1 VKRLLIATNNAGKVE
16 EFRDLLHGCG
26 WEIIAPSDVKLSIDV
41 EETGKTYV
49 ENARIKAMAF
59 ARATDLAAI
68 ADDSGLEV
76 DALNGDPGA
85 LHHENGWDGRDQD
98 ERIEILVKALDGVPQ
113 EKRTAR
119 FRSVIVLAQPGAEP
133 LETEGVCEGNILTR
147 PFGEN
152 GFGYDPVFYLPEL
165 GCTMAQ
171 LTTDQKNGV
180 SHRGIAARK
189 MRSLLQRL
197 ADEP

>member
-1 VKRLLIATNNAGKVE
+1 MEVAAACEQPSQQAALILEPAGDQVHH
-16 EFRDLLHGCG
+16 RTLPLQHPGHQHQ
-26 WEIIAPSDVKLSIDV
+26 P
-41 EETGKTYV
+41 
-49 ENARIKAMAF
+49 
-59 ARATDLAAI
+59 RA
-68 ADDSGLEV
+68 
-76 DALNGDPGA
+76 
-85 LHHENGWDGRDQD
+85 DQ
-98 ERIEILVKALDGVPQ
+98 R
-113 EKRTAR
+113 
-119 FRSVIVLAQPGAEP
+119 LAQPGAEP

-147 PFGEN
+147 PFGDN

-171 LTTDQKNGV
+171 LPLDQKNGV

>member
-26 WEIIAPSDVKLSIDV
+26 WDIVAPSDVGLEVDV
-41 EETGKTYV
+41 EENGTTYA
-49 ENARIKAMAF
+49 ENAALKAKAF
-59 ARATDLAAI
+59 ARASDLAAI

-76 DALNGDPGA
+76 DALNGEPGA
-85 LHHENGWDGRDQD
+85 LHHLNNWDGTNQD
-98 ERIEILVKALDGVPQ
+98 ERIEILMKALDGKEQ
-113 EKRTAR
+113 AERNGR
-119 FRSVIVLAQPGAEP
+119 FRSVIVLARPGEEP

-147 PFGEN
+147 PFGHN

-189 MRSLLQRL
+189 MRNLLQRL
-197 ADEP
+197 ADQD

>member
-1 VKRLLIATNNAGKVE
+1 
-16 EFRDLLHGCG
+16 
-26 WEIIAPSDVKLSIDV
+26 
-41 EETGKTYV
+41 
-49 ENARIKAMAF
+49 M
-59 ARATDLAAI
+59 
-68 ADDSGLEV
+68 
-76 DALNGDPGA
+76 
-85 LHHENGWDGRDQD
+85 
-98 ERIEILVKALDGVPQ
+98 VKALDGVPQ
-113 EKRTAR
+113 EKRTGR

-133 LETEGVCEGNILTR
+133 LETEGVCEGSILSR
-147 PFGEN
+147 PFGHN

>member
-16 EFRDLLHGCG
+16 EFRELLNGCG
-26 WEIIAPSDVKLSIDV
+26 WEIVAPSEVGLEVDV
-41 EETGKTYV
+41 EETGTTYS
-49 ENARIKAMAF
+49 ENATLKAQAF
-59 ARATDLAAI
+59 ARASDLAAI

-76 DALNGDPGA
+76 DALEGKPGA
-85 LHHENGWDGRDQD
+85 LHHLDGWDGKDQTD
-98 ERIEILVKALDGVPQ
+98 RIDILMQALDGKSQ
-113 EKRTAR
+113 RERNAR
-119 FRSVIVLAQPGAEP
+119 FRSVIVLARPGEET

-171 LTTDQKNGV
+171 LTTEQKNGV

-197 ADEP
+197 ADEE